1 MRLSPQPAAM
11 FYLSEFIH
19 GPLLPALYVFLQ
31 FGQRFQPYVQYCLRV
46 KQTMAYAR
54 EQQDTNPLFH
64 TFVQVGCGGAQGQ
77 RGSGRSWHSQ
87 VPLGFSC
94 LQGCGGCRRGPVDS

>member
-1 MRLSPQPAAM
+1 MLRETLSSACSHVLQP
-11 FYLSEFIH
+11 EFIH

-64 TFVQVGCGGAQGQ
+64 TFVQVSCGAQGLWA
-77 RGSGRSWHSQ
+77 GA
-87 VPLGFSC
+87 
-94 LQGCGGCRRGPVDS
+94 GGGLN

>member
-1 MRLSPQPAAM
+1 MTRFS
-11 FYLSEFIH
+11 
-19 GPLLPALYVFLQ
+19 LPNILFLQ

-64 TFVQVGCGGAQGQ
+64 TFVQVGRHGTWRLEGFNDTA
-77 RGSGRSWHSQ
+77 R
-87 VPLGFSC
+87 PGFSWV
-94 LQGCGGCRRGPVDS
+94 QG